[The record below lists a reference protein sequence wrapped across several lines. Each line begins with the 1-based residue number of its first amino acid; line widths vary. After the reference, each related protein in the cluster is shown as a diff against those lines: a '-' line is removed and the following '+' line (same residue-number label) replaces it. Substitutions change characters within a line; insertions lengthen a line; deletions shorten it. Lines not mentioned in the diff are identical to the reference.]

1 MYYVAGERVSERG
14 GVEFRLRSTDDDSRR
29 NRRSQSRRR
38 RRILRKAT
46 TADFLDAVTIFVG

>member
-1 MYYVAGERVSERG
+1 MSVLRGGRASERG